1 MTADKLLKLA
11 AQYEQSCLSGLV
23 KKAKIRK
30 LPNGKY
36 RVLSEKGKNM
46 GTYDS
51 REGAKKRLRAVEYF
65 KQLSIMAR
73 LMTNQLLTCPTLTS
87 SPTLPLFANSVRKP
101 PLHKFGIFT
110 SLQTA
115 IRQIGQ
121 SRLACPR
128 QDGLTNYHAKIQQAA

>member
-23 KKAKIRK
+23 KEAKIRK

-51 REGAKKRLRAVEYF
+51 REGAKKKIACCR
-65 KQLSIMAR
+65 
-73 LMTNQLLTCPTLTS
+73 
-87 SPTLPLFANSVRKP
+87 
-101 PLHKFGIFT
+101 IF
-110 SLQTA
+110 
-115 IRQIGQ
+115 
-121 SRLACPR
+121 
-128 QDGLTNYHAKIQQAA
+128 